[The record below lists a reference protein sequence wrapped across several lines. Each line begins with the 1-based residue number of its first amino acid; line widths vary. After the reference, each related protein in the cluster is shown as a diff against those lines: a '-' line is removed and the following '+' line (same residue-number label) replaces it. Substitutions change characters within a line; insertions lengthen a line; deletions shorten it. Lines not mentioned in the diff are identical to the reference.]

1 MVDSCCRVYKTSDPR
16 SFIIRKTADEVF
28 KVYCVPCVAV
38 TPNGLNLLRRTGK
51 DELLETAMALHDA
64 AIKDE
69 YFVKRKLAPNVDF
82 W

>member
-1 MVDSCCRVYKTSDPR
+1 MFGYGSQR
-16 SFIIRKTADEVF
+16 
-28 KVYCVPCVAV
+28 
-38 TPNGLNLLRRTGK
+38 LNPLHRTGK